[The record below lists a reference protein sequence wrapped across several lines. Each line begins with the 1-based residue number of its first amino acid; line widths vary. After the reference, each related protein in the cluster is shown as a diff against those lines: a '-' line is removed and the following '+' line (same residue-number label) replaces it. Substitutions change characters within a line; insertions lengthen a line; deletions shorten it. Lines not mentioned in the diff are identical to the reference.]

1 MSEILPTNI
10 ASPPRADAVHR
21 AVAEASRAN
30 AVDFGYLLAQANV
43 ESGLDPEAK
52 ARGSSASG
60 LFQFIESTWLSLLQ
74 RHGAKLGLG
83 EFAAAVTE
91 RHGRAQISDPAI
103 RQQALAMRNDPRIA
117 AHMAA
122 ALAQENRAALEPVLG
137 RAPDAAELYLAHFL
151 GEGDARRFLAA
162 MAQDPGASAASL
174 FPGAAAANR
183 AIFHSGDG
191 NARSLTQVMGVL
203 RTKMAQAHD
212 RGEAIGAPS
221 APFFQPAQS
230 LVHARLSSSLL
241 PQLAPFPPF
250 ESSAGQ
256 APLSAVLRHV
266 FGAKSDGAGPA
277 AGDHIRLAY
286 ARLEGFGL

>member
-1 MSEILPTNI
+1 MSEILPTN
-10 ASPPRADAVHR
+10 AAPPPRADAVHR
-21 AVAEASRAN
+21 AIAEASRAK
-30 AVDFGYLLAQANV
+30 AVDFRYLLAQANV
-43 ESGLDPEAK
+43 ESGLDPKAK

-74 RHGAKLGLG
+74 RHGSTLGLG

-91 RHGRAQISDPAI
+91 HNGRAQIADPAI
-103 RQQALAMRNDPRIA
+103 RQQALGLRNDPRIA

-151 GEGDARRFLAA
+151 GEGDAQRFLAA
-162 MAQDPGASAASL
+162 MVQDPGTSAASL

-183 AIFHSGDG
+183 AIFHSPDG
-191 NARSLTQVMGVL
+191 KDRSLTQVMGVL
-203 RTKMAQAHD
+203 RTKMAQANG
-212 RGEAIGAPS
+212 REEAIGAPS

-230 LVHARLSSSLL
+230 LVRASFANSLL
-241 PQLAPFPPF
+241 PQLAPFSPI
-250 ESSAGQ
+250 EGRNSQ
-256 APLSAVLRHV
+256 APLSAMLRQV
-266 FGAKSDGAGPA
+266 FVEKTDGAVPA
-277 AGDHIRLAY
+277 AGNHVRLAY